1 MEHPKG
7 FYMLSSATMLES
19 FSYFVFAVILVLY
32 MTDVL
37 HFTDS
42 FSTYFFGI
50 AYGMTYLFQIVGG
63 YLSDRYLGNR
73 KVVLIGIILI
83 AIAQLIFTYDASPY
97 HISANMANH
106 STFLYTNQEIL
117 FLIAV
122 IVMSIGVSFFTV
134 SITSFISLF
143 YKEDSKLVDSAFS
156 IFYLFRNI
164 GGFLAPV
171 VVSSVVGIHDPKLYQ
186 YGFLYGLIAIIA
198 CLILFLAFKNKTFVS
213 VDGKPLGVTPS
224 FKLQK
229 ENKQKSSA
237 KLSKSEIS
245 NLKAIA
251 LILMAVIVFLMFSQ
265 QIFTTI
271 ILFAKQHVNNILPII
286 NSQISPSLYVSINP
300 LFIIILT
307 PIYLKLFHKLSEKNM
322 AVNTYTKI
330 GIGLLLTGIAFLVLF
345 IATHDLNANT
355 KINMVWI
362 ILFSFF
368 LDNAELLII
377 PVSLSLTSKLAPKKY
392 ASSIMGIFYVSF
404 SIASIIGGVL
414 ASAFPNNS
422 ATMLLNTIPIAN
434 IQTYFM
440 IFAIIGLLCGAL
452 WLLFRKKI
460 ENLTTI

>member
-1 MEHPKG
+1 
-7 FYMLSSATMLES
+7 
-19 FSYFVFAVILVLY
+19 
-32 MTDVL
+32 
-37 HFTDS
+37 
-42 FSTYFFGI
+42 
-50 AYGMTYLFQIVGG
+50 
-63 YLSDRYLGNR
+63 
-73 KVVLIGIILI
+73 
-83 AIAQLIFTYDASPY
+83 
-97 HISANMANH
+97 
-106 STFLYTNQEIL
+106 
-117 FLIAV
+117 
-122 IVMSIGVSFFTV
+122 
-134 SITSFISLF
+134 
-143 YKEDSKLVDSAFS
+143 
-156 IFYLFRNI
+156 
-164 GGFLAPV
+164 
-171 VVSSVVGIHDPKLYQ
+171 
-186 YGFLYGLIAIIA
+186 
-198 CLILFLAFKNKTFVS
+198 
-213 VDGKPLGVTPS
+213 
-224 FKLQK
+224 
-229 ENKQKSSA
+229 
-237 KLSKSEIS
+237 
-245 NLKAIA
+245 
-251 LILMAVIVFLMFSQ
+251 MAVIVFLMFSQ

-286 NSQISPSLYVSINP
+286 NSQISHSLYVSINP

-404 SIASIIGGVL
+404 SIASIIGWVL